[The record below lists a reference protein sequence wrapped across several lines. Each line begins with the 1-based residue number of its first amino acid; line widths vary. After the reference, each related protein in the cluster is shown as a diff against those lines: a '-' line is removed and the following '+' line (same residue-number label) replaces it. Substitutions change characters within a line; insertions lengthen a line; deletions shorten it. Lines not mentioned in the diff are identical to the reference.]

1 MTRSIIKLVV
11 YSVPVV
17 YHEHYAALKD
27 QVRYCDSDYSYSKS
41 HQYLNIYN
49 QIDSPRW
56 NSCIEMDHV
65 SFLQNQELAYDNP
78 FTDVFLVYR
87 IEDSAVFESL
97 RNKFLNMSAT
107 R

>member
-1 MTRSIIKLVV
+1 MARSIIKLVV
-11 YSVPVV
+11 YSVPVAH
-17 YHEHYAALKD
+17 HEHYAALKD

-41 HQYLNIYN
+41 YLYLNLYN
-49 QIDSPRW
+49 QIDASRW

-65 SFLQNQELAYDNP
+65 SFLQNQELAYDNS

-97 RNKFLNMSAT
+97 RDKFLNMSAT
-107 R
+107 C